1 MTALNT
7 TTRTL
12 IALIAAMALMIV
24 VGLATMSMSSSDRA
38 GATWNKVHAGATWN
52 HLHAGTASA
61 AATWNKVSG
70 GGTNNGATW
79 N

>member
-12 IALIAAMALMIV
+12 IALFAAMALMIV
-24 VGLATMSMSSSDRA
+24 VGLATMSMTSSDRA
-38 GATWNKVHAGATWN
+38 GATWNKIHAGATWN
-52 HLHAGTASA
+52 HLHASVSA
-61 AATWNKVSG
+61 AATWNKVSA